1 MADVDKRDKAEE
13 IEEEEIDVDE
23 SGDQKDKDDNE
34 SGGKDDDKKEQKKS
48 SKTFSQEQVTRMMTR
63 EKNQGRNAALKELG
77 IDPKDTK
84 MIATVK
90 ALIEAQKSDEQ
101 KKIEQEQK
109 ANSELDEA
117 NRRAEIAEAKAEAM
131 QLGVKSQF
139 VDDAITLAMAK
150 VTDDT
155 DLKTVLGEFKQKYP
169 LWFEAD
175 EDDKNSTGKKG
186 TGSSVKDQ
194 KGGKKKETQTLGARL
209 AAKRKPKSNK
219 RSYCSKN

>member
-23 SGDQKDKDDNE
+23 SGDQKDNE
-34 SGGKDDDKKEQKKS
+34 SGGKDDDKKDQKKAS
-48 SKTFSQEQVTRMMTR
+48 RTFSQDQVTRMMTR

-101 KKIEQEQK
+101 KKIEEQQK

-117 NRRAEIAEAKAEAM
+117 NRRVAIAEAKAEAM

-169 LWFEAD
+169 VWFEAD
-175 EDDKNSTGKKG
+175 DDDKNSTGKKG

-194 KGGKKKETQTLGARL
+194 KGGKKKETQTLGTRL
-209 AAKRKPKSNK
+209 AAKRRPSANKKS
-219 RSYCSKN
+219 YWSKD

>member
-169 LWFEAD
+169 LWFETD

-209 AAKRKPKSNK
+209 AAKRRPSANKKS
-219 RSYCSKN
+219 YWSKD

>member
-23 SGDQKDKDDNE
+23 SGDQKDNE
-34 SGGKDDDKKEQKKS
+34 SGEKDDKDKKEQKKT
-48 SKTFSQEQVTRMMTR
+48 SKTFSQDQVTRMMTR

-101 KKIEQEQK
+101 KKIEQEQE
-109 ANSELDEA
+109 ANSKLDEA
-117 NRRAEIAEAKAEAM
+117 NRRAAIAEAKAEAM
-131 QLGVKSQF
+131 QLGVKPQF

-155 DLKTVLGEFKQKYP
+155 DLKTILGEFKQKYP
-169 LWFEAD
+169 LWFETD
-175 EDDKNSTGKKG
+175 DDDKNSTGKKG

-209 AAKRKPKSNK
+209 AAKRKPSANKKS
-219 RSYCSKN
+219 YWSKD

>member
-23 SGDQKDKDDNE
+23 SGDQKDDE
-34 SGGKDDDKKEQKKS
+34 SGGKDDDKKDQKKPS
-48 SKTFSQEQVTRMMTR
+48 RTFSQDQVTRMMTR

-90 ALIEAQKSDEQ
+90 TLIEAQKTDEQ
-101 KKIEQEQK
+101 KKIEEQQK

-117 NRRAEIAEAKAEAM
+117 NRRVAIAEAKAEAM
-131 QLGVKSQF
+131 QLGVKPQF

-169 LWFEAD
+169 VWFEAD
-175 EDDKNSTGKKG
+175 EDDKNFTGKKG

-194 KGGKKKETQTLGARL
+194 KGGKKKEIQTLGARL
-209 AAKRKPKSNK
+209 AAKRRPSANKKS
-219 RSYCSKN
+219 YWSKD

>member
-23 SGDQKDKDDNE
+23 SGDQKDNE
-34 SGGKDDDKKEQKKS
+34 SGGKDDDKKDQKKPS
-48 SKTFSQEQVTRMMTR
+48 RTFSQDQVTRMMTR

-117 NRRAEIAEAKAEAM
+117 NRRVAIAEAKAEAM
-131 QLGVKSQF
+131 QLGVKPQF

-169 LWFEAD
+169 VWFESD
-175 EDDKNSTGKKG
+175 DDDKNSTGKKG

-209 AAKRKPKSNK
+209 AAKRRPSANKKS
-219 RSYCSKN
+219 YWSKD

>member
-23 SGDQKDKDDNE
+23 SGDQKDNE
-34 SGGKDDDKKEQKKS
+34 SGEKDDKDKKEQKKT
-48 SKTFSQEQVTRMMTR
+48 SKTFSQDQVTRMMTR

-90 ALIEAQKSDEQ
+90 ALIKAQKSDEQ
-101 KKIEQEQK
+101 KKIEQEQE
-109 ANSELDEA
+109 ANSKLDEA
-117 NRRAEIAEAKAEAM
+117 NRRAAIAEAKAEAM
-131 QLGVKSQF
+131 QLGVKPQF

-155 DLKTVLGEFKQKYP
+155 DLKTILGEFKQKYP
-169 LWFEAD
+169 LWFETD
-175 EDDKNSTGKKG
+175 DDDKNSTGKKG

-209 AAKRKPKSNK
+209 AAKRKPSANKKS
-219 RSYCSKN
+219 YWSKD

>member
-23 SGDQKDKDDNE
+23 SGDQKDK
-34 SGGKDDDKKEQKKS
+34 SGGKDDDKKDQKKPS
-48 SKTFSQEQVTRMMTR
+48 RTFSQDQVTRMMTR

-90 ALIEAQKSDEQ
+90 ALIEAQKTDEQ
-101 KKIEQEQK
+101 KKIEEQQK
-109 ANSELDEA
+109 ANSELDEV
-117 NRRAEIAEAKAEAM
+117 NRRVAIAEAKAEAM
-131 QLGVKSQF
+131 QLGVKPQF

-169 LWFEAD
+169 VWFEAD
-175 EDDKNSTGKKG
+175 DDDKNSIGKKG

-209 AAKRKPKSNK
+209 AAKRRPSANKKS
-219 RSYCSKN
+219 YWSKD

>member
-23 SGDQKDKDDNE
+23 SGDQKDNE
-34 SGGKDDDKKEQKKS
+34 SGGKDDDKKDQKKAS
-48 SKTFSQEQVTRMMTR
+48 RTFSQDQVTRMMTR

-109 ANSELDEA
+109 TNSELDEA
-117 NRRAEIAEAKAEAM
+117 NRRVAIAEAKAEAM

-150 VTDDT
+150 VPMI
-155 DLKTVLGEFKQKYP
+155 LI
-169 LWFEAD
+169 
-175 EDDKNSTGKKG
+175 
-186 TGSSVKDQ
+186 
-194 KGGKKKETQTLGARL
+194 
-209 AAKRKPKSNK
+209 
-219 RSYCSKN
+219 

>member
-155 DLKTVLGEFKQKYP
+155 DLKTILGEFKQKYP
-169 LWFEAD
+169 LWFETD

-209 AAKRKPKSNK
+209 AAKRRPSANKKS
-219 RSYCSKN
+219 YWSKD

>member
-23 SGDQKDKDDNE
+23 SGDQKDNE
-34 SGGKDDDKKEQKKS
+34 SGGKDDKDKKEQKKA
-48 SKTFSQEQVTRMMTR
+48 SKTFSQDQVTRMMTR

-169 LWFEAD
+169 LWFETD

-209 AAKRKPKSNK
+209 AAKRRPSANKKS
-219 RSYCSKN
+219 YWSKD

>member
-23 SGDQKDKDDNE
+23 SGDQKDDE
-34 SGGKDDDKKEQKKS
+34 SGGKDDDKKDQKKPS
-48 SKTFSQEQVTRMMTR
+48 RTFSQDQVTRMMTR

-90 ALIEAQKSDEQ
+90 ALIEAQKTDEQ
-101 KKIEQEQK
+101 KKIEEQQK

-117 NRRAEIAEAKAEAM
+117 NRRVAIAEAKAEAM
-131 QLGVKSQF
+131 QLGVKPQF

-169 LWFEAD
+169 VWFEAD
-175 EDDKNSTGKKG
+175 DDKNSIGKKG

-209 AAKRKPKSNK
+209 AAKRKPSTNKKS
-219 RSYCSKN
+219 YWSKD

>member
-101 KKIEQEQK
+101 KKIEEQQK

-117 NRRAEIAEAKAEAM
+117 NRRVAIAEAKAEAM
-131 QLGVKSQF
+131 QLGVKPQF

-169 LWFEAD
+169 VWFEAD
-175 EDDKNSTGKKG
+175 DDDKDSTGKKG

-209 AAKRKPKSNK
+209 AAKRRPSANKKS
-219 RSYCSKN
+219 YWSKD